1 MIWDKLLFGHSD
13 LNRSRTRLIMIFSN
27 KSIFARIRISANIF
41 NASVYIVV
49 IYKKLTQSSAEHIQ
63 TRTYKRVRKEILR
76 LNKPTACQFFLTKS
90 DLWIRGAVF
99 DFSVIFTCTQVY
111 SCRKVYRIVWFW
123 VRWIL
128 PFSYK
133 INDFKASTVYL
144 VYLHFYCCK
153 GQCFN

>member
-1 MIWDKLLFGHSD
+1 MDTMINILIWDNLLFGQSD

-99 DFSVIFTCTQVY
+99 DLALFSRVLKFT
-111 SCRKVYRIVWFW
+111 RAERFIELF
-123 VRWIL
+123 
-128 PFSYK
+128 
-133 INDFKASTVYL
+133 DFEFAGYYHSHTK
-144 VYLHFYCCK
+144 
-153 GQCFN
+153 